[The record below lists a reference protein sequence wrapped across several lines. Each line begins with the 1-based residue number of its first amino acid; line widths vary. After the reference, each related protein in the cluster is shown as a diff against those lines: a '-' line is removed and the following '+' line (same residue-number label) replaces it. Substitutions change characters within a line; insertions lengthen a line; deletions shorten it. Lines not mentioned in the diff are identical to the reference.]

1 MKGQDL
7 TCAYPAGIT
16 DIQDSSVSKAAEN
29 EVGQEPSQ
37 EQRFPEVLEALPMS
51 DVNYVICDGSASF
64 AECMTP
70 AYGIKMCFHRKVKL
84 AVHIGAVK
92 ICEQKSGS
100 LI

>member
-1 MKGQDL
+1 MKWGKS
-7 TCAYPAGIT
+7 PAKSK
-16 DIQDSSVSKAAEN
+16 DSL
-29 EVGQEPSQ
+29 
-37 EQRFPEVLEALPMS
+37 EVLEALPMS
-51 DVNYVICDGSASF
+51 DVNYVICDGSPSF